1 MFNDITRFFSHENE
15 LYKNVE
21 AENCRKFKNVLR
33 MFQGS
38 NLIQHRN
45 LSMNLHKIWWCLLL
59 TLHFY
64 VKTILNTALY
74 LSLSLYIHLNPH
86 SIIYLLCFPSNWNGK
101 YLNFFCLYI
110 PQKTGVSTKNVL
122 RMFEAHFWKKYKNV
136 EPRWQKSPF
145 L

>member
-1 MFNDITRFFSHENE
+1 MLTRFFSYKVHSENCQ
-15 LYKNVE
+15 
-21 AENCRKFKNVLR
+21 AENCRKSKNILR
-33 MFQGS
+33 MFGGS
-38 NLIQHRN
+38 NSIQHRN

-74 LSLSLYIHLNPH
+74 LSLSLYIHSNPH
-86 SIIYLLCFPSNWNGK
+86 SIIYLLYVPSNWNGK

-136 EPRWQKSPF
+136 EPRWKNHHSY
-145 L
+145 